1 MTDEREFYAA
11 TVQEALE
18 KAAEELGLP
27 PDGLTHRVL
36 DEGNTGFLGIGARD
50 ARIVVETPAG
60 DAPVEEPR
68 EPLPAES
75 EVSDAPEPEP
85 QAAEPPEAEPSE
97 TAEPPPSSTLSEVYG
112 DSSEEEQPEAPEALL
127 EEVRVLVSSIL
138 DAMGF
143 DAGIEVYDA
152 GGFIAADI
160 APDNTALFIGQKG
173 ETIDALQYLVNVAA
187 FREQPFFKRVV
198 LDAEGYRQ
206 RRVEALQGMA
216 HRTARRAV
224 RERRTVEMP
233 PMNSSER
240 RVVHLYLSENP
251 GVSTES
257 EGTGDNRRVKVSPT
271 S

>member
-1 MTDEREFYAA
+1 MTDNREFYAS
-11 TVQEALE
+11 TVEEAVE
-18 KAAEELGLP
+18 KAAIELGLP
-27 PDGLTHRVL
+27 SEDVSYRVL

-50 ARIVVETPAG
+50 ARIIVESSPEN
-60 DAPVEEPR
+60 APVSETESL
-68 EPLPAES
+68 EADPAES
-75 EVSDAPEPEP
+75 DAVDVSEPELSEN
-85 QAAEPPEAEPSE
+85 AAAAD
-97 TAEPPPSSTLSEVYG
+97 TSTLSEVYG
-112 DSSEEEQPEAPEALL
+112 ESSESDQVQAPGELL
-127 EEVRVLVSSIL
+127 EEVRVLVSSVL

-143 DAGIEVYDA
+143 EARVEVYDA
-152 GGFIAADI
+152 GGFIAADV

-173 ETIDALQYLVNVAA
+173 ETIDALQYLVNVSA
-187 FREQPFFKRVV
+187 FRDRPFFKRVV

-240 RVVHLYLSENP
+240 RVVHMFLSENP
-251 GVSTES
+251 GVSTVS
-257 EGTGDNRRVKVSPT
+257 EGSGDNRRVKVSPT

>member
-11 TVQEALE
+11 TVHEALE
-18 KAAEELGLP
+18 KAAEDLGLP
-27 PDGLTHRVL
+27 SDQLPHRVL

-50 ARIVVETPAG
+50 ARIVVEAPAQNS
-60 DAPVEEPR
+60 PVAEPPQTISADSEVSEAV
-68 EPLPAES
+68 EPLPS
-75 EVSDAPEPEP
+75 END
-85 QAAEPPEAEPSE
+85 EPS
-97 TAEPPPSSTLSEVYG
+97 PSSTLSEVYG
-112 DSSEEEQPEAPEALL
+112 ETAESEQVEAPQELL
-127 EEVRVLVSSIL
+127 DEVRVLVSSIL

-143 DAGIEVYDA
+143 EASVEVYDA
-152 GGFIAADI
+152 GGFIAADV
-160 APDNTALFIGQKG
+160 APDNTGLFIGQKG
-173 ETIDALQYLVNVAA
+173 ETIDALQYLVNVSA
-187 FREQPFFKRVV
+187 FRERPIFKRVV

-206 RRVEALQGMA
+206 RRVEAIQGMA

-251 GVSTES
+251 DVSTES
-257 EGTGDNRRVKVSPT
+257 EGSGDNRRVKVSPT